1 MALHKYYQVVDISR
15 ADDTHVVRSFRTE
28 SQAAEFCN
36 EFLTEHYMGWMLL
49 TIRPVWSNASEAG
62 VKKLLKED

>member
-1 MALHKYYQVVDISR
+1 MVLNKYYEVVDISR
-15 ADDTHVVRSFRTE
+15 ADTHVLRSFRTE

-36 EFLTEHYMGWMLL
+36 EFLTKGYMDWILL